1 MTSVITDRLTGAVD
15 GVPVQTSGVG
25 IVTLT
30 QVSGANAVQATAFPA
45 ITDWVENQIF
55 AWRPTLPNTT
65 IMTMTVDGIGAS
77 VPIRK
82 PNNDPLG
89 AADIQVGLDLLLRYD
104 GTSLRIMGSGF

>member
-15 GVPVQTSGVG
+15 GVPVQTSGSG
-25 IVTLT
+25 IITLT
-30 QVSGANAVQATAFPA
+30 QVSGANDVMATAFPA
-45 ITDWVENQIF
+45 ITAWTANQIF

-65 IMTMTVDGIGAS
+65 AMTMTVSGVTGT

-89 AADIQVGLDLLLRYD
+89 AADIQVGLDVLLRYD